1 MASDPHFL
9 DYVMEQAGLGQAL
22 AARRMFGEYGL
33 YLDGRFIA
41 VVADNQLLLKPTD
54 AARQLLPTI
63 AEAPPYPGARPW
75 LQLAEALD
83 TPDLLQRLLKA
94 TAAALPPPG
103 ATSRGRAAPGKSRAQ
118 GSSPGT
124 RHRS

>member
-1 MASDPHFL
+1 
-9 DYVMEQAGLGQAL
+9 
-22 AARRMFGEYGL
+22 
-33 YLDGRFIA
+33 
-41 VVADNQLLLKPTD
+41 ADNQLFLKPTD
-54 AARQLLPTI
+54 AARELLPTI

-75 LQLAEALD
+75 LQLDEALD
-83 TPDLLQRLLKA
+83 NPELLQRLLKA

-124 RHRS
+124 RPLPSRGSADHTIDRRITSPRQNTLGAVRRAT